1 MPGSGQ
7 PRSKSEKI
15 RDKRRRSLPSPG
27 SNVIPQ
33 SKLAKVQSKTVE
45 KSPIVKENSK
55 AAEKSPT
62 NTSADKT
69 TMSDMETNSD
79 KPIQVASGRG
89 AKKIGEMLYVFSVAE
104 DNSRTSPTAED
115 FSKLKTILNKKISK
129 EIKEKKVV
137 QGTKLQVWWAN
148 YKEGSGKI
156 LCKNVD
162 AANAICD
169 WMGSVVIGDKTF
181 KSYRPSQLT
190 SGTKVFGRIN
200 EKEGAYIPVGEL
212 KANLIAL
219 NNLEN
224 NGLMLNMKVNESKH
238 DGRLVTF
245 FADEDLTTYLIRLA
259 DGASG
264 PIANPDKWFVTLH
277 FGLGSIDFTITTAK
291 ESDSVGIRPEK
302 PKPPKKTQL
311 NPQPST
317 SAAKTN

>member
-1 MPGSGQ
+1 MPGSDQ
-7 PRSKSEKI
+7 PRSKAEKL
-15 RDKRRRSLPSPG
+15 REKRRRSLLSPS
-27 SNVIPQ
+27 SNVTPQ
-33 SKLAKVQSKTVE
+33 SKLAKTQAENKE
-45 KSPIVKENSK
+45 KSPS
-55 AAEKSPT
+55 

-69 TMSDMETNSD
+69 TMMSGSNMETNSD
-79 KPIQVASGRG
+79 RPIKASGKA

-115 FSKLKTILNKKISK
+115 FSKLKTILNRKISK
-129 EIKEKKVV
+129 EIKEKKIV

-200 EKEGAYIPVGEL
+200 EKEGSYIPVGEL

-224 NGLMLNMKVNESKH
+224 NGLMLSMKVNESKH

-245 FADEDLTTYLIRLA
+245 FADEGLTNYLIQLA

-264 PIANPDKWFVTLH
+264 PEANPDKWFVTLH
-277 FGLGSIDFTITTAK
+277 FGLGSIDFTVTTAK

-302 PKPPKKTQL
+302 PKPPKKTQH
-311 NPQPST
+311 NQQPST
-317 SAAKTN
+317 STAMTN